1 MEPDGSWRFWQ
12 RTREFND
19 AGISAGTLLE
29 LLAISIETT
38 TCKFALLLHSIL
50 CTISMVS
57 RATLT
62 TMPDDSRW

>member
-1 MEPDGSWRFWQ
+1 MEPDGSWRVLAKDERIQ
-12 RTREFND
+12 RF
-19 AGISAGTLLE
+19 GILTGTLLE